1 MYKSANKSI
10 SIANYISLL
19 STIFLLSNC
28 SGGVSDYDIICDTD
42 LTEETETLYFEGDY
56 GDIETY
62 FNFEIYKHQYKVEIS
77 FDQEIIDSYKN
88 AVRTLSYYIGETP
101 PSSEEFYN
109 VFLND
114 DQDLYL
120 LQGIL
125 ETLRSRTI
133 GTNYDIV
140 QMIVGFV
147 QTIPYDKYAAD
158 VNYPYET
165 LAFNK
170 GDCDE
175 KSILLCKLLNLEG
188 YNSCLFI
195 YEKEQHM
202 AVGLKVADEG
212 YYKNG
217 YVFIESTTT
226 WPIGKK
232 GKSSDGK
239 ESSEEPLIIYPREND
254 EGYYEQFLD
263 IEDCYKEIAAI
274 HGETYLLNNIKG
286 KRLLENINSAK
297 STLDSSNLIIRD
309 YNSRLNDFKSK
320 IDSLN
325 KFMDDKF
332 GIKKYPS
339 GKLPSEIYADYE
351 IKNNEINSIIKIYK
365 DLYSEYE
372 RKFKSHQK
380 IISKFNK
387 QINEFNKM
395 NYEEKSPNTRTI
407 LDLEP

>member
-1 MYKSANKSI
+1 MIRHYLKYFLNSSLTLIII
-10 SIANYISLL
+10 SCN
-19 STIFLLSNC
+19 N
-28 SGGVSDYDIICDTD
+28 GVSDYEITCDTD

-62 FNFEIYKHQYKVEIS
+62 FNFEIYKHQYNVEIS

-88 AVRTLSYYIGETP
+88 AIRTLSYYEGETP
-101 PSSEEFYN
+101 PTNEEFYN

-120 LQGIL
+120 LHGVL

-165 LAFNK
+165 MAFNK

-202 AVGLKVADEG
+202 AVGLKVADQG

-232 GKSSDGK
+232 GKSADGK

-263 IEDCYKEIAAI
+263 IEDCYKEIAAV
-274 HGETYLLNNIKG
+274 HGEMYLQNNIKG
-286 KRLLENINSAK
+286 KKLLEKMNATKYELESIDSIINK
-297 STLDSSNLIIRD
+297 YNVDLKTISSN
-309 YNSRLNDFKSK
+309 
-320 IDSLN
+320 IDSLSKIIDQKYSN
-325 KFMDDKF
+325 E
-332 GIKKYPS
+332 KYPS
-339 GKLPSEIYADYE
+339 GIPSEIYDDYRL
-351 IKNNEINSIIKIYK
+351 IFDKRNSITQKYQNLYK
-365 DLYSEYE
+365 EYE
-372 RKFKSHQK
+372 PNFKIQSK
-380 IISKFNK
+380 LISKYNK
-387 QINEFNKM
+387 LVEKFNKM
-395 NYEEKSPNTRTI
+395 NNEEKSPNTRTI
-407 LDLEP
+407 LDLES

>member
-1 MYKSANKSI
+1 MFKSTINFI
-10 SIANYISLL
+10 SIANFITLL
-19 STIFLLSNC
+19 ITMYLFSNC
-28 SGGVSDYDIICDTD
+28 SNGVSDYDIICDTD

-62 FNFEIYKHQYKVEIS
+62 FNFEIYKHQYNVEIS
-77 FDQEIIDSYKN
+77 FDKEIINSYKD

-125 ETLRSRTI
+125 ETLRNRTI

-165 LAFNK
+165 MAFNK

-232 GKSSDGK
+232 GKSADGK

-263 IEDCYKEIAAI
+263 IEDCYKEIAFV
-274 HGETYLLNNIKG
+274 HGEMYLQNNIKG
-286 KRLLENINSAK
+286 KKLLEKMNTLETEKNSSIEKINAYTIK
-297 STLDSSNLIIRD
+297 STVLKFTVDSL
-309 YNSRLNDFKSK
+309 SK
-320 IDSLN
+320 IIDG
-325 KFMDDKF
+325 KFSTE
-332 GIKKYPS
+332 KYPS
-339 GKLPSEIYADYE
+339 GIPSEIYDDYQL
-351 IKNNEINSIIKIYK
+351 IFNERNSTIENYQ
-365 DLYSEYE
+365 DLNDEYE
-372 RKFKSHQK
+372 ADLKSHNK
-380 IISKFNK
+380 LISKYNK
-387 QINEFNKM
+387 LVRKFNKM
-395 NYEEKSPNTRTI
+395 NNEEKSPNTITI
-407 LDLEP
+407 LDLES

>member
-1 MYKSANKSI
+1 MVKSSIKFI
-10 SIANYISLL
+10 SIPNYVYLL
-19 STIFLLSNC
+19 TTIFLFSHCSN
-28 SGGVSDYDIICDTD
+28 GVSDYDIICDTD
-42 LTEETETLYFEGDY
+42 FTEETETLYFEGDY

-62 FNFEIYKHQYKVEIS
+62 FNFEIYKHQYNVEIY
-77 FDQEIIDSYKN
+77 FDEEIINSYKD
-88 AVRTLSYYIGETP
+88 AIRTLSYYIGETP

-114 DQDLYL
+114 NQDLYL

-195 YEKEQHM
+195 YKKEQHM

-254 EGYYEQFLD
+254 EGYYEQFFD
-263 IEDCYKEIAAI
+263 IEDCYKEIAAV
-274 HGETYLLNNIKG
+274 HGEMYLENNIKG
-286 KRLLENINSAK
+286 KKLLEKMNALETEKNS
-297 STLDSSNLIIRD
+297 SSD
-309 YNSRLNDFKSK
+309 KLNDYTIKLTALKFTVDSLSK
-320 IDSLN
+320 IIDE
-325 KFMDDKF
+325 KFSTE
-332 GIKKYPS
+332 KYPS
-339 GKLPSEIYADYE
+339 GIPSEIYDDYQLIFNE
-351 IKNNEINSIIKIYK
+351 KNSTIQNSQ
-365 DLYSEYE
+365 DVFNEYE
-372 RKFKSHQK
+372 ADLKSHNK
-380 IISKFNK
+380 LISKYNK
-387 QINEFNKM
+387 LVEKFNKM
-395 NYEEKSPNTRTI
+395 NHEEKSPNTRTI
-407 LDLEP
+407 LDLES